1 MKGLLLKDLYSLKK
15 YLWLFAVSIAF
26 FIASAIISNSTLCP
40 IMPYFGYTFS
50 TFIMFIPTKII
61 LDIYNDDMSE
71 KWLNFSSNLAV
82 SRKAYINSKYILL
95 TAMNIIYIL
104 IWAVIVYSF
113 LPDDFNSYAALYISW
128 AVLVAFLPSAISM
141 IVYSGLGEVGHAFV
155 FAVTSNLK
163 IYVIMLIFAFPVI
176 LAISVNPISTGKTIK
191 NFADINLSI
200 AVNIFIY
207 MLSWLLSVYLY
218 GKRDL

>member
-26 FIASAIISNSTLCP
+26 FIASAIISNSILYQ
-40 IMPYFGYTFS
+40 IMPFFGYILS
-50 TFIMFIPTKII
+50 TFIMLIPTKII

-71 KWLNFSSNLAV
+71 KWLNFSSSLAV
-82 SRKAYINSKYILL
+82 SRKAYINSKYIFL
-95 TAMNIIYIL
+95 TVMNIIYIL

-113 LPDDFNSYAALYISW
+113 LSDYFNAVVFYISW
-128 AVLVAFLPSAISM
+128 AVGVAFLPSAVSM
-141 IVYSGLGEVGHAFV
+141 IIYSGLGEVGHAFV
-155 FAVTSNLK
+155 FVATSDLK
-163 IYVIMLIFAFPVI
+163 IYVLILI
-176 LAISVNPISTGKTIK
+176 LALPGILTLNSGFIGKILNNISLNT
-191 NFADINLSI
+191 LSI

>member
-128 AVLVAFLPSAISM
+128 AVLVAFLP
-141 IVYSGLGEVGHAFV
+141 
-155 FAVTSNLK
+155 
-163 IYVIMLIFAFPVI
+163 
-176 LAISVNPISTGKTIK
+176 KTIK